1 VSETPLKDIVP
12 LEEVQ
17 LESDLPYE
25 EKPIKILETAER
37 NTRTKTSLVFKIHNA
52 CMAFIFTFIALHFE
66 YIFQQVLNLF
76 IFIV

>member
-25 EKPIKILETAER
+25 EKPIKILETAEKKYSHQ
-37 NTRTKTSLVFKIHNA
+37 NIPS
-52 CMAFIFTFIALHFE
+52 
-66 YIFQQVLNLF
+66 FQNS
-76 IFIV
+76 